1 MSYSLP
7 MLLLRRRIWCENLHV
22 SRARNSGGRD
32 DLPLSSLSRG
42 DHVHGGLRFE
52 IGGRLVPYLG
62 YENANDVCFGSWLRE
77 LSGVADAFL
86 EATARYIYDE
96 GEQGQ
101 PAFIFE
107 RTGNSS
113 FLSIADSQIS
123 DGLADTEWQRVQ
135 FATDEFL
142 SEYYQLQN
150 SFVALLNGEAPAS
163 AEDWIRAHDGV
174 APRKTAN

>member
-1 MSYSLP
+1 MILQKI
-7 MLLLRRRIWCENLHV
+7 RIWCENLHV
-22 SRARNSGGRD
+22 SRVRSSAGGD

-42 DHVHGGLRFE
+42 DHIHGGLRLE

-62 YENANDVCFGSWLRE
+62 YGNANDVCFGSWLSE

-86 EATARYIYDE
+86 EATARYVYDE

-107 RTGNSS
+107 RTGDTS
-113 FLSIADSQIS
+113 FFSIADSQIS
-123 DGLADTEWQRVQ
+123 DGLADTEWQRVE

-142 SEYYQLQN
+142 SEFYRLQN
-150 SFVALLNGEAPAS
+150 SFVAALRQEAPAT
-163 AEDWIRAHDGV
+163 AEEWIRAHDGV
-174 APRKTAN
+174 APRRTAN